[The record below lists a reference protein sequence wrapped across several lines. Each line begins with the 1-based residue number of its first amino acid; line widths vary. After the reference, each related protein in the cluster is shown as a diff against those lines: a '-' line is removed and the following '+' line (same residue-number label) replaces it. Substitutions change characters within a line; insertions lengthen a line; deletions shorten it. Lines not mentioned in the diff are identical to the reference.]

1 MLRVIPPRCLAVA
14 AAAGRRLSTE
24 SAAAA
29 AAAWRRCPHRTCCG
43 CGGCCSCGC
52 GGRMRGMELARR
64 LRRREV
70 VRPFPCRHRPLGIT
84 TAGPHLHCA
93 AGSLSCQ
100 DLRPT
105 GLPTALQQPPPPTR
119 WAAVQFS
126 SARAHPRRRR
136 RKVRCLNQ
144 QEPTPLAEPVCPPGF
159 RVYSEIMGPADRVG
173 VRAPLRGRGQR
184 GSPKIS
190 SKAQKAAAET
200 AAANTVAATVVAT
213 KGAVWRWPA
222 C

>member
-1 MLRVIPPRCLAVA
+1 
-14 AAAGRRLSTE
+14 
-24 SAAAA
+24 
-29 AAAWRRCPHRTCCG
+29 
-43 CGGCCSCGC
+43 
-52 GGRMRGMELARR
+52 MRGMELARR

-200 AAANTVAATVVAT
+200 AAANTVATTVVAT